1 MKKLVLV
8 LLIGILLLSACS
20 NNARS
25 EIVGEWRSPDGSTNI
40 EFFDDGTAFLESREV
55 ALELRYSF
63 IEDNRFRLESDA
75 IEEIWEIEAT
85 DETLR
90 ITSQGG
96 RNFTKI
102 QIVDMRYARRIL
114 PDLLDGLQLT
124 VLATFLGF
132 GLALIFGFG
141 FALGRRSKQIWIS
154 LPSAAVVEF
163 TRSTPLLVQLFFFFF
178 VLPKWGIRLP
188 AFQLGVIAIGLHY
201 GTYCSEVY
209 RAGIDA
215 VPQGQWE
222 ASTALNFSARRVW
235 LGIILP
241 QAIPPMI
248 PAFGNYFV
256 AMFKE
261 TAQLSA
267 ITVVELLLSA
277 RSAGTRDFRFLE
289 PITMAG
295 GLYFAVSYPSSLIVQ
310 QLEKRFGRQK

>member
-1 MKKLVLV
+1 LIVLV
-8 LLIGILLLSACS
+8 MILLLAACS
-20 NNARS
+20 NKPRDS
-25 EIVGEWRSPDGSTNI
+25 IVGKWRSPDGSTNI
-40 EFFDDGTAFLESREV
+40 EFFGDGTAHMDSREV
-55 ALELRYSF
+55 SLDLKYSF

-75 IEEIWEIEAT
+75 IQEIWDIEST

-90 ITSQGG
+90 ITSQSG
-96 RNFTKI
+96 RQFTKI
-102 QIVDMRYARRIL
+102 QLVDLRFARRIL
-114 PDLLDGLQLT
+114 PSLLDGLKIT

-132 GLALIFGFG
+132 ALALIFGFL
-141 FALGRRSKQIWIS
+141 FALGRRSKQIFIS

-188 AFQLGVIAIGLHY
+188 AFQLGVVAIGLHY

-215 VPQGQWE
+215 VPKGQWE
-222 ASTALNFSARRVW
+222 ASTALNFGARRVW
-235 LGIILP
+235 AGIILP
-241 QAIPPMI
+241 QAVPPMI

-277 RSAGTRDFRFLE
+277 RQVGTHDFRFLE

-295 GLYFAVSYPSSLIVQ
+295 VLYFAVSYPSSLIVQ
-310 QLEKRFGRQK
+310 QLEKRFGRQQ